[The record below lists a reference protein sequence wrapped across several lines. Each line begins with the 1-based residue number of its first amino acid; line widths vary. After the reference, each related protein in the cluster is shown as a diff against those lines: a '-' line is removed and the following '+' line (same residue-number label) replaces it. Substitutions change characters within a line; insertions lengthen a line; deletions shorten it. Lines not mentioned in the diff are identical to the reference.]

1 MAKDGA
7 FDDAINGS
15 YSFIVQYIDIHHS
28 SGVPGVIH
36 AESIL
41 SFSTVIGEIVH
52 PIINSTLSIL
62 CSAATQSIITQFIL
76 TAGDYTRSNEVY
88 SVKENS

>member
-7 FDDAINGS
+7 FDDAINSS
-15 YSFIVQYIDIHHS
+15 YFIFQYIDIRHS

-41 SFSTVIGEIVH
+41 SFSTVIGRIVH

-62 CSAATQSIITQFIL
+62 RSAATLSL
-76 TAGDYTRSNEVY
+76 S
-88 SVKENS
+88 